1 MIPVFF
7 LIASAVN
14 IGLNFLLVPKYG
26 MYAAAWT
33 HVAGFAILAVT
44 VYFYSEKW
52 YPIPYEWGRLLKIVL
67 AAGLTLAA
75 AWGVGWALG
84 QDVYMPYDELVLT
97 TLAQVPT
104 LLIFPLVLFATR
116 FFTPGERQKLG
127 RMLHR
132 RRGRAATEPAVAT
145 GGAAAASAASG
156 AAAVGAPAGEQPAA
170 GATASATTPEAEG
183 GAPVDRAHHLS
194 ADDEEAEE
202 EELEMEKEA
211 DVDFIE
217 GPTTTTIT

>member
-1 MIPVFF
+1 
-7 LIASAVN
+7 
-14 IGLNFLLVPKYG
+14 
-26 MYAAAWT
+26 
-33 HVAGFAILAVT
+33 VAGFAILAVT

-104 LLIFPLVLFATR
+104 LLLFPLVLFATG
-116 FFTPGERQKLG
+116 FFTPGEREKL
-127 RMLHR
+127 RRALR
-132 RRGRAATEPAVAT
+132 RRRARKVAAPAVAT
-145 GGAAAASAASG
+145 VAAGGVSAAEAAGASAASG
-156 AAAVGAPAGEQPAA
+156 VAAVGDAAAV
-170 GATASATTPEAEG
+170 
-183 GAPVDRAHHLS
+183 DRTKRLS

>member
-1 MIPVFF
+1 MAFRMAWPQWHYAKLHEPEKHRKMVSRSSTYFLALNALMLVMMGAFMPWIVHTFLNERFWSIGPTTFVLALSVAVYAVYFVFWVGSNVAKKNRMIPVFF

-14 IGLNFLLVPKYG
+14 IGLNFLLVPTYG

-33 HVAGFAILAVT
+33 DVAGFAILAVT

-97 TLAQVPT
+97 HARPGADAAHLPARAVRDP
-104 LLIFPLVLFATR
+104 VL
-116 FFTPGERQKLG
+116 
-127 RMLHR
+127 H
-132 RRGRAATEPAVAT
+132 
-145 GGAAAASAASG
+145 
-156 AAAVGAPAGEQPAA
+156 AG
-170 GATASATTPEAEG
+170 
-183 GAPVDRAHHLS
+183 
-194 ADDEEAEE
+194 
-202 EELEMEKEA
+202 
-211 DVDFIE
+211 
-217 GPTTTTIT
+217 